1 MKTAL
6 DTNIL
11 SALWSNEASA
21 ANIAKCLGE
30 AKQEGAVVLSGVVYA
45 ELLAY
50 PGVTEAF
57 VNQFASETGIFLQFR
72 CEDEVWIEAGRRF
85 ANYVN
90 RCRRSKVEAP
100 KRLIADFLVGSHA
113 LLQADRLMTLD
124 AGRYE
129 KDFPDL
135 SLYKLT
141 SQVGK
146 FGPTRLPR
154 I

>member
-1 MKTAL
+1 MRTAL

-21 ANIAKCLGE
+21 GSIAKSLGE
-30 AKQEGAVVLSGVVYA
+30 AKQDGAIVLSGVVYA

-50 PGVTEAF
+50 PGATEGF
-57 VNQFASETGIFLQFR
+57 VNQFASETGIALQFR

-85 ANYVN
+85 AVHVN
-90 RCRRSKVEAP
+90 RRRRSKADAP

-124 AGRYE
+124 ASRYE

-135 SLYKLT
+135 PLYKLAPRA
-141 SQVGK
+141 GK
-146 FGPTRLPR
+146 TR
-154 I
+154 IE